1 MIRSSIF
8 SSLILSLVLVAGCD
22 KNPPGTD
29 HPPGEGGDETA
40 TTDGDKK
47 PGKNKPGKD
56 GKDSDSQVASADET
70 DPTKKVCPAE
80 TADFPEAYF
89 DMTVLIRLPKNV
101 TLDNFVEMQP
111 GLARLS
117 SKVESVGCVAEL
129 DGGAMITN
137 MVLASFPE
145 DKSKDMIKWRDE
157 IIEAFG
163 YAGATISDEKHDA
176 GKRFYQAVI
185 ELPEAGGAD
194 PAKALLQ
201 VNAANGFMYAL
212 VMEVHP
218 DAWNAMKETFYAVA
232 ANIKF
237 LKPGS

>member
-8 SSLILSLVLVAGCD
+8 SSLILSLVLVAGCQKD
-22 KNPPGTD
+22 PPGTNPPGEDGQTTSTD
-29 HPPGEGGDETA
+29 
-40 TTDGDKK
+40 DGNKK
-47 PGKNKPGKD
+47 PGKKPKD
-56 GKDSDSQVASADET
+56 DGDKPTDNEVAAADET

-117 SKVESVGCVAEL
+117 GKVESVGCVPDMA
-129 DGGAMITN
+129 GAMISN

-157 IIEAFG
+157 VIEAFG

-185 ELPEAGGAD
+185 ELPAANGAD

-201 VNAANGFMYAL
+201 VNAANDFMYAI

-232 ANIKF
+232 ANMKF
-237 LKPGS
+237 RKPG